1 MLSEIA
7 RIKRRRILDAAL
19 CVFSE
24 KGFHNATISEVA
36 RAAHVGKGTVYLYFD
51 GKESLLVEIFS
62 ELVDHMIDVF
72 DQIALRGARLQEV
85 VSEIVSRKIEAGRIK
100 GQLAHLLAQ
109 QPFLSTM
116 ALQDEKRSLIQRVVQ
131 RLADRVQQ
139 AIDDDVIEPC
149 DPTLAASLLLNLP
162 GVISL
167 YDAAAPD
174 SALPESLP
182 EIAEK
187 LSNILWIGL
196 RKETQ

>member
-1 MLSEIA
+1 
-7 RIKRRRILDAAL
+7 
-19 CVFSE
+19 
-24 KGFHNATISEVA
+24 
-36 RAAHVGKGTVYLYFD
+36 
-51 GKESLLVEIFS
+51 
-62 ELVDHMIDVF
+62 
-72 DQIALRGARLQEV
+72 
-85 VSEIVSRKIEAGRIK
+85 
-100 GQLAHLLAQ
+100 
-109 QPFLSTM
+109 M

-139 AIDDDVIEPC
+139 AIDDDVIAPC